1 MSASLKYDFGD
12 VVRAKQLYT
21 NANNNSTGKLSYRT
35 AYCAIYVSAIGLGF
49 EADYSKKRTGPLP
62 SRLTLD
68 PFGIPKYKLQT
79 RERNDLLVPFVN
91 LIIYLCKLY

>member
-21 NANNNSTGKLSYRT
+21 NANNNSTGKLSCRT

-49 EADYSKKRTGPLP
+49 EADYSKK
-62 SRLTLD
+62 
-68 PFGIPKYKLQT
+68 
-79 RERNDLLVPFVN
+79 
-91 LIIYLCKLY
+91 